1 MALSV
6 LDLKGIAVSGGGMI
20 LDARQF
26 TALDLNS
33 IAASASG
40 KKAQIVLKN
49 LQGKS
54 ALDLKGIAASGN
66 GCVVFDFTEP
76 T

>member
-1 MALSV
+1 MVLSV
-6 LDLKGIAVSGGGMI
+6 LDLKGIAASGASII
-20 LDARQF
+20 LDARPF
-26 TALDLNS
+26 STLDLKS

-40 KKAQIVLKN
+40 KQTQIVLKN

-54 ALDLKGIAASGN
+54 VLDLKGIAASGN
-66 GCVVFDFTEP
+66 GCVVFDFTQS